1 MSDVPR
7 EPLPAP
13 EDEELDPFLDQEP
26 DEPEDDP
33 PPDEGED
40 DPADPDEGEDDGGE
54 PQPERQRQGRR
65 RQADRLRTRLDER
78 DREVADLR
86 RQMDE
91 LRQGVRQP
99 AIDPLAAQRAEQEFF
114 ASLEMMAPAQAYQA
128 IMQRGRAEFAREL
141 RQRELNTSDALD
153 RQAYETRAANS
164 PLHQRYQRRVEQMVA
179 DERRAGNVVSRMSVF
194 RYLLGM
200 DAEQRATRAAP
211 AQRRNAARRVAGART
226 TPASGRGDGAR
237 AGNAR
242 DQDAAD
248 ERLLRGIRAGD
259 F

>member
-7 EPLPAP
+7 EPLPVP
-13 EDEELDPFLDQEP
+13 EDEELDPYLDSEP

-33 PPDEGED
+33 APDEGED
-40 DPADPDEGEDDGGE
+40 DPVDEGEGEDDE

-65 RQADRLRTRLDER
+65 RQADRLKTRLDER

-91 LRQGVRQP
+91 LQRGARQP
-99 AIDPLAAQRAEQEFF
+99 AIDPAAAQRAEQEFF

-128 IMQRGRAEFAREL
+128 IMQRGRAEFARAL
-141 RQRELNTSDALD
+141 QQRELNTSDALD
-153 RQAYETRAANS
+153 RQEYASRAASS
-164 PLHQRYQRRVEQMVA
+164 PLHQRYQQRVEQMVA

-211 AQRRNAARRVAGART
+211 AQRRSAARRVAGARVS
-226 TPASGRGDGAR
+226 PASGRGDGAR
-237 AGNAR
+237 SGGR
-242 DQDAAD
+242 VDQETAD
-248 ERLLRGIRAGD
+248 ERLLRSITVRD
-259 F
+259 I